1 MTLFAKAVY
10 HIIMAEFEKIDLDLS
25 KTTISE
31 TTSFNSQKKE
41 SRFPKQKIFIALA
54 VFLLIAV
61 LTTFA
66 IALPAQKAFSSAQKT
81 YTQARSAWDA
91 IKKQNVELAGV
102 ELEKTR
108 QSLSETQKDLQALS
122 FTRFIPLFGSYYN
135 DVDHLV
141 KAGFYGLDAAVV
153 VVDSLKPY
161 TDLLGL
167 KGQGGSFVLGSA
179 EERIQ
184 TAVLTMGKITP
195 RIDEV
200 VKNLELAKK
209 EVDAI
214 SPNRYPSFIAG
225 RKINQQMVQ
234 LKNLTDQGV
243 SLLAQARPLIK
254 ILPSLLGDPKEKKYL
269 VLFQNDSELRP
280 TGGFI
285 TAYAIFRLE
294 KGVVHV
300 DTSSDIYN
308 LDNALF
314 NKPKAP
320 EPILKYLPRVATF
333 NLRDS
338 NLSPDFIESMQTFN
352 SLYKDVR
359 GKTDV
364 DGIIALDTQVLVS
377 TIKILDDEVYAGG
390 IRFTSK
396 IDKRCDC
403 PQVIYELERLISTP
417 LSIDIRY
424 TNLAA
429 VQAQRKDILGTLIY
443 SIMQKA
449 LKSSPK
455 KYWGPLMQDM
465 ITQID
470 QKHVLFYLY
479 DKEAQVGVEALNAA
493 GKIKTFDGDY
503 LHINEANFGGQKA
516 NLFVK
521 ESVSQEMD
529 VSGDGVITKTV
540 TINYKNPYPPSDCN
554 LERGDM
560 CLNAP
565 LRNWVRVYVPVGSK
579 LLESKGSE
587 VKVTSYD
594 ELEKTVFDGFL
605 TVRPLGAATY
615 TLKYTL
621 PFKLKSGSPLPLLL
635 QKQPGT
641 NNNQYEVKVNGKTAS
656 KFELL
661 TDKELSLKP

>member
-1 MTLFAKAVY
+1 MTLFVKAVY
-10 HIIMAEFEKIDLDLS
+10 HIIMAEFEKIDLDS
-25 KTTISE
+25 PKTTISE
-31 TTSFNSQKKE
+31 TASFSSPKKQ
-41 SRFPKQKIFIALA
+41 SRFPKQTIFILLGVFLLVAVLA
-54 VFLLIAV
+54 VFTIV
-61 LTTFA
+61 
-66 IALPAQKAFSSAQKT
+66 LPAKKVYGSAQKT

-102 ELEKTR
+102 ELEKTK

-122 FTRFIPLFGSYYN
+122 FTRFIPLLGSYYS
-135 DVDHLV
+135 DADHLV
-141 KAGFYGLDAAVV
+141 KAGFHGLDGAIV

-161 TDLLGL
+161 ADLLGL
-167 KGQGGSFVLGSA
+167 KGEGGSFVLGSA

-200 VKNLELAKK
+200 VKDLELAKK

-214 SPNRYPSFIAG
+214 NPNRYPSFIIG
-225 RKINQQMVQ
+225 GKINQQMVQ
-234 LKNLTDQGV
+234 LRSMTDQGV
-243 SLLAQARPLIK
+243 SLLAEARPLIK
-254 ILPSLLGDPKEKKYL
+254 ILPSLLGDPEEKKYL
-269 VLFQNDSELRP
+269 VLFQNDNELRP

-285 TAYAIFRLE
+285 TAYAIFRLD

-308 LDNALF
+308 LDNTLS

-320 EPILKYLPRVATF
+320 EPILKYFPKVTTF

-338 NLSPDFIESMQTFN
+338 NLSPDFIESMKTFN
-352 SLYKDVR
+352 SLYKNAR
-359 GKTDV
+359 GKVDV
-364 DGIIALDTQVLVS
+364 DGIIALDTRVLVS
-377 TIKILDDEVYAGG
+377 MIKILDDEVYAGG
-390 IRFTSK
+390 IRFTSQ

-479 DKEAQVGVEALNAA
+479 DKDAQLGVEALNAA
-493 GKIKTFDGDY
+493 GRIKAFDGDY
-503 LHINEANFGGQKA
+503 FHINEANFGGQKA

-521 ESVSQEMD
+521 ESVSQQIE
-529 VSGDGVITKTV
+529 VAGDGVVTKTI

-565 LRNWVRVYVPVGSK
+565 LRNWVRVYAPAGSK

-587 VKVTSYD
+587 VKVTSYE
-594 ELEKTVFDGFL
+594 ELGKTVFDGFL
-605 TVRPLGAATY
+605 VVRPLGAATY

-621 PFKLKSGSPLPLLL
+621 PFKLKKGSPLPFLI

-641 NNNQYEVKVNGKTAS
+641 NNNQYEVRLNGKTAS

>member
-1 MTLFAKAVY
+1 
-10 HIIMAEFEKIDLDLS
+10 MAEFEKIDLDS
-25 KTTISE
+25 PKTAIPE
-31 TTSFNSQKKE
+31 TASFNSPKKQ
-41 SRFPKQKIFIALA
+41 SRFPKQKTAVVLA
-54 VFLLIAV
+54 VFLLVAV
-61 LTTFA
+61 LTVFT
-66 IALPAQKAFSSAQKT
+66 IGLPAKKAYGSAQKT
-81 YTQARSAWDA
+81 YTQARSAWEA

-102 ELEKTR
+102 ELEKTK
-108 QSLSETQKDLQALS
+108 QSLSETQRDLQALS
-122 FTRFIPLFGSYYN
+122 FTRFIPLLGSYYS
-135 DVDHLV
+135 DADHLV
-141 KAGFYGLDAAVV
+141 KAGFHGLDGAIA

-161 TDLLGL
+161 ADLLGL
-167 KGQGGSFVLGSA
+167 KGEGGSFVSGSA

-200 VKNLELAKK
+200 VKDLELAKK

-214 SPNRYPSFIAG
+214 NPNRYPSFIIG
-225 RKINQQMVQ
+225 GKINQQMVQ
-234 LKNLTDQGV
+234 LRSMTDQGV
-243 SLLAQARPLIK
+243 SLLAEARPLIK
-254 ILPSLLGDPKEKKYL
+254 ILPSLLGDPEEKKYL

-285 TAYAIFRLE
+285 TAYAIFRLD

-308 LDNALF
+308 LDNTLS

-320 EPILKYLPRVATF
+320 EPILKYLPKVITL

-352 SLYKDVR
+352 SLYKNAR
-359 GKTDV
+359 GKVDV
-364 DGIIALDTQVLVS
+364 DGIIALDTHVLVS
-377 TIKILDDEVYAGG
+377 MIKILDDEVYAGG

-443 SIMQKA
+443 SIMEKA

-479 DKEAQVGVEALNAA
+479 DKDAQAGVEALNAA
-493 GKIKTFDGDY
+493 GRIKAFDGDY
-503 LHINEANFGGQKA
+503 FHINEANFGGQKA

-521 ESVSQEMD
+521 ESVSQQIE
-529 VSGDGVITKTV
+529 VAGDGVVTKTI

-565 LRNWVRVYVPVGSK
+565 LRNWVRVYAPAGSK

-587 VKVTSYD
+587 VKVTSYE
-594 ELEKTVFDGFL
+594 ELGKTVFDGFL
-605 TVRPLGAATY
+605 VVRPLGAATY

-621 PFKLKSGSPLPLLL
+621 PFKLKKGSPLPFLI

-641 NNNQYEVKVNGKTAS
+641 NNNQYEVRLNGKTAS

>member
-1 MTLFAKAVY
+1 
-10 HIIMAEFEKIDLDLS
+10 MAEFEKIDLDSS
-25 KTTISE
+25 KTVISE
-31 TTSFNSQKKE
+31 TASFNSPKKQL
-41 SRFPKQKIFIALA
+41 RFPKQTIFILLG
-54 VFLLIAV
+54 VFLLVVAV
-61 LTTFA
+61 AVFT
-66 IALPAQKAFSSAQKT
+66 IVLPAKKAYGSAQKT

-102 ELEKTR
+102 ELEKTK

-122 FTRFIPLFGSYYN
+122 FTRFIPLLGSYYS
-135 DVDHLV
+135 DADHLV
-141 KAGFYGLDAAVV
+141 KAGFHGLDGAIV

-161 TDLLGL
+161 ADLLGL
-167 KGQGGSFVLGSA
+167 KGEGGSFVLGSA

-200 VKNLELAKK
+200 VKDLELAKK

-214 SPNRYPSFIAG
+214 NPNRYPSFIIG
-225 RKINQQMVQ
+225 GKINQQMVQ
-234 LKNLTDQGV
+234 LRLMTDQGV
-243 SLLAQARPLIK
+243 SLLAEARPLIK

-269 VLFQNDSELRP
+269 VLFQNDNELRP

-285 TAYAIFRLE
+285 TAYAIFRLD
-294 KGVVHV
+294 KGIVHV

-308 LDNALF
+308 LDNTLS

-320 EPILKYLPRVATF
+320 EPILKYFPKVTTF

-338 NLSPDFIESMQTFN
+338 NLSPDFIESMKTFN
-352 SLYKDVR
+352 SLYKNAR
-359 GKTDV
+359 GKVDV
-364 DGIIALDTQVLVS
+364 DGIIALDTRVLVS
-377 TIKILDDEVYAGG
+377 MIKILDDEVYAGG
-390 IRFTSK
+390 IRFTSQ

-493 GKIKTFDGDY
+493 GKIKAFDGDY
-503 LHINEANFGGQKA
+503 FHINEANFGGQKA

-521 ESVSQEMD
+521 ESVSQQIE
-529 VSGDGVITKTV
+529 VAGEGVVTKTI

-565 LRNWVRVYVPVGSK
+565 LRNWVRVYVPAGSK

-587 VKVTSYD
+587 VKVTSYE
-594 ELEKTVFDGFL
+594 ELGKTVFDGFL
-605 TVRPLGAATY
+605 VVRPLGAATY

-621 PFKLKSGSPLPLLL
+621 PFKLKKGSPLPFLI

-641 NNNQYEVKVNGKTAS
+641 NNNQYEVRLNGKTAS

>member
-1 MTLFAKAVY
+1 
-10 HIIMAEFEKIDLDLS
+10 MAEFEKIDLDSS
-25 KTTISE
+25 KTAIPG
-31 TTSFNSQKKE
+31 TTSFNSQKKQ
-41 SRFPKQKIFIALA
+41 SRLPKQAVFILLGI
-54 VFLLIAV
+54 FLLIAV
-61 LTTFA
+61 VTVFT
-66 IALPAQKAFSSAQKT
+66 IVLPAQKVFSSAQKT

-102 ELEKTR
+102 ELEKTK

-122 FTRFIPLFGSYYN
+122 FTRFIPLLGSYYN
-135 DVDHLV
+135 DVDHLI
-141 KAGFYGLDAAVV
+141 KAGFHGLDGAIV

-161 TDLLGL
+161 ADLLGL
-167 KGQGGSFVLGSA
+167 KGEGGSFVSGSA

-200 VKNLELAKK
+200 VKDLELAKK
-209 EVDAI
+209 EIDGI
-214 SPNRYPSFIAG
+214 NPNRYPSFIIG
-225 RKINQQMVQ
+225 GKIKQQMVQ
-234 LKNLTDQGV
+234 LRSMTDQGV
-243 SLLAQARPLIK
+243 SLLAEARPLIK
-254 ILPSLLGDPKEKKYL
+254 ILPNLLGDPEEKKYL

-285 TAYAIFRLE
+285 TAYAIFRLD

-308 LDNALF
+308 LDNTLS

-320 EPILKYLPRVATF
+320 EPILKYFPKVTTF

-338 NLSPDFIESMQTFN
+338 NLSPDFIESMKTFN
-352 SLYKDVR
+352 SLYKNAR
-359 GKTDV
+359 GKVDV
-364 DGIIALDTQVLVS
+364 DGIIALDTRVLVS
-377 TIKILDDEVYAGG
+377 MIKILDDEVYAGG
-390 IRFTSK
+390 IRFTSQ

-443 SIMQKA
+443 SIMEKA

-465 ITQID
+465 IKQID

-479 DKEAQVGVEALNAA
+479 DKDAQVGVEALNAA

-503 LHINEANFGGQKA
+503 FHINEANFGGQKA

-521 ESVSQEMD
+521 ESVSQQIE
-529 VSGDGVITKTV
+529 VAGDGVVTKTI
-540 TINYKNPYPPSDCN
+540 TINYKNSYPPSDCN

-565 LRNWVRVYVPVGSK
+565 LRNWVRVYAPAGSK

-587 VKVTSYD
+587 VKVTSYE
-594 ELEKTVFDGFL
+594 ELGKTVFDGFL
-605 TVRPLGAATY
+605 VVRPLGAATY

-621 PFKLKSGSPLPLLL
+621 PFKLKSGSPLPLLV

-641 NNNQYEVKVNGKTAS
+641 NNNQYEVRLNGKTAS

>member
-1 MTLFAKAVY
+1 MN
-10 HIIMAEFEKIDLDLS
+10 EFEKIDLSSS
-25 KTTISE
+25 KPSISE
-31 TTSFNSQKKE
+31 NTSFNPQNRQ
-41 SRFPKQKIFIALA
+41 SRFPKQTIFILLS
-54 VFLLIAV
+54 VFLLLAV
-61 LTTFA
+61 ALVFT
-66 IALPAQKAFSSAQKT
+66 IVLPAQKAFGSAQKT

-108 QSLSETQKDLQALS
+108 QSLSQTQRDLQALS
-122 FTRFIPLFGSYYN
+122 FTRFIPFFGAYYN
-135 DVDHLV
+135 DANHLV
-141 KAGFYGLDAAVV
+141 KAGFHGLDAAVA

-167 KGQGGSFVLGSA
+167 EGQGGSFVLGSA

-200 VKNLELAKK
+200 VKYLELAKK
-209 EVDAI
+209 EIDGI
-214 SPNRYPSFIAG
+214 NPNRYPSFIAG
-225 RKINQQMVQ
+225 GKIKQQMVR
-234 LKNLTDQGV
+234 LRSLTDQGV
-243 SLLAQARPLIK
+243 SLISEARPLIK
-254 ILPSLLGDPKEKKYL
+254 ILPSLLGDPDEKKYL
-269 VLFQNDSELRP
+269 VLFQNDNELRP

-285 TAYAIFRLE
+285 TAYAIFRLD

-308 LDNALF
+308 LDNTLF

-320 EPILKYLPRVATF
+320 EPILKYLPNVATL

-338 NLSPDFIESMQTFN
+338 NLSADFIESMQTFN
-352 SLYKDVR
+352 SLYKNTR
-359 GKTDV
+359 GKTEV
-364 DGIIALDTQVLVS
+364 DGIIALDTNVLVS

-390 IRFTSK
+390 VRFTSK
-396 IDKRCDC
+396 TDKRCDC

-417 LSIDIRY
+417 QSIDIRY
-424 TNLAA
+424 TDLAA
-429 VQAQRKDILGTLIY
+429 VQARRKDMLGTLLY
-443 SIMQKA
+443 AIMEKA

-465 ITQID
+465 IAQID
-470 QKHVLFYLY
+470 QKHVMLYLY
-479 DKEAQVGVEALNAA
+479 DKEAQKGVEALNAA
-493 GKIKTFDGDY
+493 GRIKAFDGDY

-521 ESVSQEMD
+521 ESVSQEIN

-540 TINYKNPYPPSDCN
+540 TIDYKNPHPPSDCN
-554 LERGDM
+554 LERGGM

-565 LRNWVRVYVPVGSK
+565 LRNWVRVYAPAGSK
-579 LLESKGSE
+579 LLDSKGSE
-587 VKVTSYD
+587 VKVTSYE
-594 ELEKTVFDGFL
+594 ELGKTVFDGFL
-605 TVRPLGAATY
+605 VVRPLGAATY

-621 PFKLKSGSPLPLLL
+621 PFKLKKGSPLPLLI

-641 NNNQYEVKVNGKTAS
+641 DNNQYEVKVNGKTVE

-661 TDKELSLKP
+661 TDKEFKLDI